1 MATVTFLR
9 WTLQQYTKLALR
21 DLEDTGDEP
30 DDVGDIEKN
39 LTLLNQGT
47 LEASRELLTLQ
58 QTVEEIIGLSWTDTV
73 EFDETSEE
81 LVSDMAIELDEFAG
95 GHDDPVLENIRT
107 SIEASQDSDTVL
119 LHLLLF
125 VLYLKDHDL

>member
-58 QTVEEIIGLSWTDTV
+58 QTLEEIIGLSWTDTV